1 MQVGQHLCAALTL
14 APEVELNN
22 NPLIRALVVLVMI
35 AAGIRLIFWLLMPV
49 WPYLAA
55 ALVIFTV
62 IRLVRWHQRRW

>member
-1 MQVGQHLCAALTL
+1 LQVGQHLCAALTL
-14 APEVELNN
+14 GRDVELNN
-22 NPLIRALVVLVMI
+22 NPVIRALVVLVMV

-62 IRLVRWHQRRW
+62 IRLVRWHQGRW